1 MSNDRVSASMQSYR
15 YGNISR
21 STCRA
26 GMHAS
31 SIGTGRMQGRAT
43 LKCFL
48 EFAYTPP
55 LARNSAWCSARV
67 VKVRTSAVPVLSGV
81 VS

>member
-1 MSNDRVSASMQSYR
+1 MSNDRVTASIQSQR
-15 YGNISR
+15 YGNIHRSR
-21 STCRA
+21 CRA

-31 SIGTGRMQGRAT
+31 SIGTVRMQGRTT
-43 LKCFL
+43 LKYFL
-48 EFAYTPP
+48 AFADMLP

-67 VKVRTSAVPVLSGV
+67 VKVRTSAVPVFSGV